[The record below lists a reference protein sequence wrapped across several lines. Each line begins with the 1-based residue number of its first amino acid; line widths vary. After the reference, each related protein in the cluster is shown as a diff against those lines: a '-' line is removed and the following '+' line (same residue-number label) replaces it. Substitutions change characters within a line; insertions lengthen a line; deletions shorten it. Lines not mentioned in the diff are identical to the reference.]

1 MISMNPDISPWHAYI
16 WLMWKS
22 PKLVFFS
29 QANNDFEITHQ
40 FFNYLLRIQRRY
52 RMSNGLYLQL
62 LSFRPIISK
71 RQRNCHCWKE
81 RRKNRFFDGFF
92 NLFFIFSCLS
102 SIGCYINDVWGMET
116 YPITCGLVRKWY
128 LRLWP
133 SALWS
138 QPAGW
143 PWGPY
148 FHNTSA
154 GKCWRWS
161 CGYQHLYP
169 LPIPDA
175 SRSVLI

>member
-1 MISMNPDISPWHAYI
+1 MLLILDMPICGSCDNPRNW
-16 WLMWKS
+16 
-22 PKLVFFS
+22 FFFPS
-29 QANNDFEITHQ
+29 KHNDFEIAYQ
-40 FFNYLLRIQRRY
+40 LFDYLLRIQRRY
-52 RMSNGLYLQL
+52 RMSNGLCLQL
-62 LSFRPIISK
+62 LSSRPIISK
-71 RQRNCHCWKE
+71 RQRNCYCWKE
-81 RRKNRFFDGFF
+81 KRKVVCLF
-92 NLFFIFSCLS
+92 NLFFIFIFIFSCLS
-102 SIGCYINDVWGMET
+102 SIGCYINDDWGMET
-116 YPITCGLVRKWY
+116 YPTTCGLVRKWY

-138 QPAGW
+138 QLAGW

-148 FHNTSA
+148 LHNTSA